1 MKRNKTDTNKPR
13 PKPESTPFF
22 RYYFIDPIQGFVWEL
37 HYALVGFWR
46 WFTDA
51 WYCDY
56 CHKYHG
62 RRVTEY
68 HGRRVT
74 KFTITQ
80 MPAQKIVNTIIG
92 QSIEDLHV
100 CSLGRD
106 AQLNNAQCN
115 KDQAT

>member
-1 MKRNKTDTNKPR
+1 MKCKSKTDTNKP
-13 PKPESTPFF
+13 KPETTPFF
-22 RYYFIDPIQGFVWEL
+22 RYYLIDPIQDFVWEL
-37 HYALVGFWR
+37 QDALVGFWH

-62 RRVTEY
+62 RRVA
-68 HGRRVT
+68 

-80 MPAQKIVNTIIG
+80 APAQKIVNAIVG

-106 AQLNNAQCN
+106 AQLNNSQCN
-115 KDQAT
+115 KDQAN

>member
-1 MKRNKTDTNKPR
+1 MKCKSKTDTNKP
-13 PKPESTPFF
+13 KPETTPFF
-22 RYYFIDPIQGFVWEL
+22 RYYFIDPIQDFGWEL
-37 HYALVGFWR
+37 QDALVGLWH

-62 RRVTEY
+62 RRVA
-68 HGRRVT
+68 

-80 MPAQKIVNTIIG
+80 APVQKIVNAIVG
-92 QSIEDLHV
+92 QPIEDLHV

-115 KDQAT
+115 KDQAK

>member
-1 MKRNKTDTNKPR
+1 MKRNNKTDTNKPR

-22 RYYFIDPIQGFVWEL
+22 RYYFIDPIQDFVWEL
-37 HYALVGFWR
+37 QDALVGFWR

-62 RRVTEY
+62 RRVA
-68 HGRRVT
+68 
-74 KFTITQ
+74 KFTIAQ
-80 MPAQKIVNTIIG
+80 APAQKIVNAIVG